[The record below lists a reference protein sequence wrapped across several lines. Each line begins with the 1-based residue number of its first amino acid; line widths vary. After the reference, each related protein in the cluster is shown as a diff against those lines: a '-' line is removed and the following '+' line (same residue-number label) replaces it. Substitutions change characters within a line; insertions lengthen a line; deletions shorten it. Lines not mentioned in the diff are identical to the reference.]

1 MFYRCDRTGRKPV
14 NTSVNEVYVI
24 LSTYNGERFLTE
36 QLESILAQQSVS
48 IKLYIRDDGSS
59 DGTRAILASF
69 AQSHAHIEVD
79 YGDNIGVINSFFALL
94 KKAPPD
100 AEFVAFAD
108 QDDIW
113 LPDKLIR
120 AVSRIKNSS
129 KPVMYCSCY
138 KAIDD
143 NGNFLWQSRPPEKEI
158 SLKNAI
164 VQNVTTGCTMVI
176 NGSLL
181 TALKINQVDTK
192 NLIMH
197 DWWIYLVSTCF
208 GQVVYDWEP
217 SMLYRQHG
225 GNVVGAKNGFAL
237 WLGRFKRFFLH
248 RKKNSRIAQARE
260 FFERYKSDLSTDDAH
275 LISAFIDYRQTGL
288 LNRIRY
294 AIETPLYMQKKV
306 DNLILKMQ
314 LILNSVH

>member
-1 MFYRCDRTGRKPV
+1 M
-14 NTSVNEVYVI
+14 NTTINEVYVI
-24 LSTYNGERFLTE
+24 LSTYNGERFLSE

-69 AQSHAHIEVD
+69 AQNHAHIEVE

-94 KKAPPD
+94 KKVPPD

-120 AVSRIKNSS
+120 AVNRIKNSS

-138 KAIDD
+138 KAVDE
-143 NGNFLWQSRPPEKEI
+143 NGNFLWQSQPPEKEI
-158 SLKNAI
+158 SFKNAI
-164 VQNVTTGCTMVI
+164 VQNITTGCTVVI
-176 NGSLL
+176 NRSLL
-181 TALKINQVDTK
+181 TALKLNQVNTK

-197 DWWIYLVSTCF
+197 DWWVYLVATCF
-208 GQVVYDWEP
+208 GQIIYDREP

-225 GNVVGAKNGFAL
+225 GNAVGAKNGFAF
-237 WLGRFKRFFLH
+237 WLGRIKRFFLY
-248 RKKNSRIAQARE
+248 RKKNSRIAQAKE
-260 FFERYKSDLSTDDAH
+260 FLERYKSDLSIDDSH
-275 LISAFIDYRQTGL
+275 LISAFIVYRQAGL
-288 LNRIRY
+288 LKRIRY
-294 AIETPLYMQKKV
+294 AIEMPLYMQKKS
-306 DNLILKMQ
+306 DNLILKLQ
-314 LILNSVH
+314 LILNGVH

>member
-1 MFYRCDRTGRKPV
+1 M
-14 NTSVNEVYVI
+14 NTTMNEVYVI
-24 LSTYNGERFLTE
+24 LSTYNGERFLSE

-69 AQSHAHIEVD
+69 AQSHAHIEVE

-94 KKAPPD
+94 RKIPPD

-120 AVSRIKNSS
+120 AVDRLKDASE
-129 KPVMYCSCY
+129 PVMYCSCY
-138 KAIDD
+138 KAVDE
-143 NGNFLWQSRPPEKEI
+143 NGDFLWQSLPPEKEI
-158 SLKNAI
+158 SFKNAI
-164 VQNVTTGCTMVI
+164 VQNITTGCTVVM

-181 TALKINQVDTK
+181 TALKIHQVNTK

-197 DWWIYLVSTCF
+197 DWWVYLVAVCF
-208 GQVVYDWEP
+208 GQVIYDREP

-237 WLGRFKRFFLH
+237 WLGRIKRFFLY

-260 FFERYKSDLSTDDAH
+260 FLERYKSDLSTEDSH
-275 LISAFIDYRQTGL
+275 LISAFLAYRQAGL
-288 LNRIRY
+288 LKRIRY
-294 AIETPLYMQKKV
+294 AIEMPLYMQKKS
-306 DNLILKMQ
+306 DNLILKLQ